1 MNMNDEAQA
10 LTTPTKKPNAP
21 TWPRFFARVFD
32 LMLAEFLVICI
43 LSISPNNFLLAI
55 IELQKN
61 IWINFLLFWPLAAG
75 AAIVIDAIIYRL
87 FGNTPGK
94 ALLALK
100 VHKPD
105 NVKPSFSFYLKRN
118 VYVWVYGFAC
128 NLPIFF
134 VAWIYQAKRLED
146 GKKTTYDK
154 KLNCSVATQPI
165 SMSRKLLF
173 ICLFILLEVGSEV
186 LPLPLPLPWL
196 I

>member
-1 MNMNDEAQA
+1 MNDEAQA
-10 LTTPTKKPNAP
+10 LTTPTEKPKAL
-21 TWPRFFARVFD
+21 TWPRFFARHFD
-32 LMLAEFLVICI
+32 LMIAYLLLSCI
-43 LSISPNNFLLAI
+43 LYISPDNFFPAI
-55 IELQKN
+55 NELKKN
-61 IWINFLLFWPLAAG
+61 IWIRFLLFCPLNTG

-94 ALLALK
+94 ALLNLK

-105 NVKPSFSFYLKRN
+105 DVKPSFSFYLKRN
-118 VYVWVYGFAC
+118 VYMWVYGFAFD
-128 NLPIFF
+128 LPIFF
-134 VAWIYQAKRLED
+134 VTWMYQAKRLED
-146 GKKTTYDK
+146 GKKTTYDE
-154 KLNCSVATQPI
+154 KLNCSVAAQPI